1 MTKSFYKTLNGSE
14 LLIEFSLS
22 IEQEDG
28 EYTFDLDE
36 IVSVFDEGASEELVD
51 YDQQEIE
58 QVIFDWLDTPKNH
71 NKLLR
76 EIENCEY

>member
-58 QVIFDWLDTPKNH
+58 QVIFKH
-71 NKLLR
+71 SK
-76 EIENCEY
+76 E